1 MNYNGLFKTSVV
13 AMLAVLAGI
22 NIILSIDMGVRRLFF
37 QGRAKFFQNC
47 NNNSNNWKEKT

>member
-37 QGRAKFFQNC
+37 QGRAKFFQNSI
-47 NNNSNNWKEKT
+47 NNSNNWKEKT